1 MSTMSD
7 IAIRIGADFLGAPAF
22 KKADTAVDKL
32 YKTTTRLA
40 AAFGV
45 TFSAAAVGRFAAS
58 SIRAF
63 AAEER
68 QIATLTTTVK
78 NLGLAFQADSLNAYV
93 EDLERLTGITRDQLN
108 PALQKLLT
116 QTGSVTRSQQI
127 LSSAIEVS
135 FSGLM
140 SLEEASSALTQA
152 YVGNVRGLKQL
163 NLGLTNAELSAM
175 SFDQILAKINET
187 YKSQFKTAM
196 ENTETKLNKIKVAA
210 DNAKESIGGGLVKA
224 FSDLAGNGN
233 LDAANSKLERM
244 GELLGRIIGNAF
256 NPVKVGGFYLP
267 IPNLLAKEP
276 EKSTIGSPASWRA
289 KNAAIIKA
297 EREAAD
303 KLKKIEDAKLKTLK
317 QQLAT
322 KRASAA
328 VDKARASLTDA
339 KGMFDLEAIQIQAA
353 LQGNITDEQRKRL
366 EMLMKIWELEQAL
379 DKGNTDLIIKLTEQL
394 EQLTKQFTQLNLNF
408 AMLEKINDLL
418 DKIGYGRKLFDTENL
433 NQTLGILSQI
443 TGSKQTSS
451 TVADLVGND
460 PALAKAILVDAVNA
474 FAEEVVVPNLTP
486 ALVNNSKAYGTLADV
501 SALYGMSIPQMSP
514 NAFGP
519 QVVVQITD
527 NAQKLVDAVT
537 FATQNNSANGT
548 PVALSRNA
556 TNLAW

>member
-127 LSSAIEVS
+127 LSTAIEVS

-379 DKGNTDLIIKLTEQL
+379 DKGNTELIIKLTEQL

-548 PVALSRNA
+548 PVALYRNA

>member
-127 LSSAIEVS
+127 LSTAIEVS

-187 YKSQFKTAM
+187 YKSQFKTAL

-224 FSDLAGNGN
+224 FSDLAGNGD

-366 EMLMKIWELEQAL
+366 ELLMKIWELEQAL

-433 NQTLGILSQI
+433 NQTLSILSQI

-501 SALYGMSIPQMSP
+501 SALYGMSIPKMSP
-514 NAFGP
+514 NAYGP

-548 PVALSRNA
+548 PVALYRNA

>member
-127 LSSAIEVS
+127 LSTAIEVS

-210 DNAKESIGGGLVKA
+210 DNAKESIGGGLIKA

-244 GELLGRIIGNAF
+244 GELLGRIIGNVF

-366 EMLMKIWELEQAL
+366 ELLMKIWELEQAL

-433 NQTLGILSQI
+433 NQTLSILSQI

-501 SALYGMSIPQMSP
+501 SALYGMSIPTMSP
-514 NAFGP
+514 NAYGP